1 MSELTEQLVKI
12 EESITQQCLAGGR
25 NREEIT
31 LVAVSKTK
39 PLHMIEEA
47 LAAGQR
53 HFGENRMQELQEK
66 AESLDHD
73 DLHWHMIGTLQTNK
87 IKFIAAHV
95 HWIHSVS
102 KVKQLNEINK
112 RAAQHN
118 RVINVLIQVN
128 ISEETQKGGCE
139 ADELDEL
146 LTHARTLDH
155 ILVRGL
161 MGMAKFTDDETAI
174 SDSFELLRN
183 LQQRHNTNYP
193 ELTELSMGMSN
204 DYALA
209 LDKDSTMLRIG
220 SSIFGSRA

>member
-1 MSELTEQLVKI
+1 MSVLTEQLAKI
-12 EESITQQCLAGGR
+12 EESITQQCLASGR
-25 NREEIT
+25 KREEIT

-39 PLHMIEEA
+39 PLRMIQEA
-47 LAAGQR
+47 YTAGQR

-73 DLHWHMIGTLQTNK
+73 DLQWHMIGTLQTNK

-95 HWIHSVS
+95 HWIHSVF

-128 ISEETQKGGCE
+128 ISEEPQKGGCE
-139 ADELDEL
+139 ADQLNEL

-161 MGMAKFTDDETAI
+161 MGMAKFTEDE
-174 SDSFELLRN
+174 SDIAHSFELLRD
-183 LQQRHNTNYP
+183 LQQRHLPNYP

-209 LDKDSTMLRIG
+209 LDKGSTMLRIG
-220 SSIFGSRA
+220 SSIFGNRA

>member
-1 MSELTEQLVKI
+1 MSVLTEQLAKT

-25 NREEIT
+25 NREEVI

-47 LAAGQR
+47 YAAGQR
-53 HFGENRMQELQEK
+53 HFGENRVQELQEK

-73 DLHWHMIGTLQTNK
+73 DLQWHMIGTLQTNK

-95 HWIHSVS
+95 HWIHSVF

-128 ISEETQKGGCE
+128 ISEEPQKGGCE

-146 LTHARTLDH
+146 LTHAQTLDH

-209 LDKDSTMLRIG
+209 LDKGSTMLRIG

>member
-1 MSELTEQLVKI
+1 
-12 EESITQQCLAGGR
+12 
-25 NREEIT
+25 
-31 LVAVSKTK
+31 
-39 PLHMIEEA
+39 
-47 LAAGQR
+47 
-53 HFGENRMQELQEK
+53 MQELQEK

-95 HWIHSVS
+95 HWIHSVF

-128 ISEETQKGGCE
+128 ISEEPQKGGCE

-161 MGMAKFTDDETAI
+161 MGMAKFTDDETTI

-193 ELTELSMGMSN
+193 KLTELSMGMSN

-209 LDKDSTMLRIG
+209 LDKGSTMLRIG

>member
-53 HFGENRMQELQEK
+53 HFGENRTQELQEK

-73 DLHWHMIGTLQTNK
+73 DLKWHMIGTLQTNK

-95 HWIHSVS
+95 HWIHSVF

-118 RVINVLIQVN
+118 RVINVLIQIN
-128 ISEETQKGGCE
+128 ISEEPQKGGCE

-155 ILVRGL
+155 LLVRGL

-174 SDSFELLRN
+174 SHSFELLQN

-209 LDKDSTMLRIG
+209 LDKGSTMLRIG

>member
-1 MSELTEQLVKI
+1 MSVLTEQLAKT

-25 NREEIT
+25 NREEVI

-47 LAAGQR
+47 YAAGQR
-53 HFGENRMQELQEK
+53 HFGENRMQDLQEK

-73 DLHWHMIGTLQTNK
+73 DLQWHMIGTLQTNK

-95 HWIHSVS
+95 HWIHSVF

-128 ISEETQKGGCE
+128 ISEEPQKGGCE
-139 ADELDEL
+139 AYELDEL
-146 LTHARTLDH
+146 LTHAQTLDH

-161 MGMAKFTDDETAI
+161 MGMAKFTDDETTI

-183 LQQRHNTNYP
+183 LQQRHSTNYP

-204 DYALA
+204 DYAIA
-209 LDKDSTMLRIG
+209 LGKGSTMLRIG

>member
-1 MSELTEQLVKI
+1 MSVLTEQLAKT

-25 NREEIT
+25 NREEVI

-47 LAAGQR
+47 YAAGQR

-73 DLHWHMIGTLQTNK
+73 DLQWHMIGTLQTNK

-95 HWIHSVS
+95 HWIHSVF

-128 ISEETQKGGCE
+128 ISEEPQKGGCE

-146 LTHARTLDH
+146 LTHAQTLDH

-161 MGMAKFTDDETAI
+161 MGMAKFTDDETTI
-174 SDSFELLRN
+174 SDSF
-183 LQQRHNTNYP
+183 
-193 ELTELSMGMSN
+193 
-204 DYALA
+204 
-209 LDKDSTMLRIG
+209 
-220 SSIFGSRA
+220 

>member
-1 MSELTEQLVKI
+1 MSVLTEQLAKT

-25 NREEIT
+25 NREEVI

-47 LAAGQR
+47 YAAGQR
-53 HFGENRMQELQEK
+53 HFGENRMQDLQEK

-73 DLHWHMIGTLQTNK
+73 DLQWHMIGTLQTNK

-95 HWIHSVS
+95 HWIHSVF

-128 ISEETQKGGCE
+128 ISEEPQKGGCE
-139 ADELDEL
+139 AYELDEL
-146 LTHARTLDH
+146 LTHAQTLDH

-161 MGMAKFTDDETAI
+161 MGMAKFTDDETTI

-193 ELTELSMGMSN
+193 KFTELSMGMSN

-209 LDKDSTMLRIG
+209 LDKGSTMLRIG

>member
-1 MSELTEQLVKI
+1 MSELTKQLVKI
-12 EESITQQCLAGGR
+12 EDSITQQCLAGGR

-95 HWIHSVS
+95 HWIHSVF

-128 ISEETQKGGCE
+128 ISEEPQKGGCE

-161 MGMAKFTDDETAI
+161 MGMAKFTDDETTI

-204 DYALA
+204 DYVLA
-209 LDKDSTMLRIG
+209 LDKGSTMLRIG